1 MATGS
6 FQVIMKSIATTGI
19 WPWLQLAAVVIGGKN
34 GAEILH
40 TRIRPFGVRRNKIL
54 SKALYEIAWQK
65 LQIVILSI
73 YILWLPLSPYRLAAS
88 VGSNSNPQANS
99 AIVQFKLRW

>member
-40 TRIRPFGVRRNKIL
+40 TRIRPFGVGWTKQ
-54 SKALYEIAWQK
+54 KHALNQQQQQWSIAYSCDDFFDS
-65 LQIVILSI
+65 L
-73 YILWLPLSPYRLAAS
+73 
-88 VGSNSNPQANS
+88 
-99 AIVQFKLRW
+99 

>member
-1 MATGS
+1 MATGT

-40 TRIRPFGVRRNKIL
+40 TRIRPFGVRRIGGHGEGIELNARSMAL
-54 SKALYEIAWQK
+54 S
-65 LQIVILSI
+65 
-73 YILWLPLSPYRLAAS
+73 
-88 VGSNSNPQANS
+88 
-99 AIVQFKLRW
+99 LR

>member
-1 MATGS
+1 MVLGNHPIS
-6 FQVIMKSIATTGI
+6 
-19 WPWLQLAAVVIGGKN
+19 
-34 GAEILH
+34 
-40 TRIRPFGVRRNKIL
+40 VRRNKIL